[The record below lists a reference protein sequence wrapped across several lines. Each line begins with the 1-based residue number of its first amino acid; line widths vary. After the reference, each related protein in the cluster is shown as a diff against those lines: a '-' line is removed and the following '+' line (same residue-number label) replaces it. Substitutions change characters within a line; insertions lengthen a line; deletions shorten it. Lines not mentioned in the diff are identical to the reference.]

1 MNHKLKF
8 PDRAMML
15 AGRMRSGKTTLSG
28 MYAAQCAPFGQSNV
42 LVITERRNLR
52 ATEEMI
58 AEFAGPFRN
67 SVKYLTLDT
76 RFEKDFPSPKD
87 LKTVIFMLDAV
98 YCGPDTVMVYD
109 KPSGALKK
117 FLNRLDDPFAQV
129 PYILF
134 TCHMPDAI
142 EPTIQQRV

>member
-1 MNHKLKF
+1 
-8 PDRAMML
+8 MML
-15 AGRMRSGKTTLSG
+15 AGRMRSGKTTLSA
-28 MYAAQCAPFGQSNV
+28 MYAASSAPYGQNNV
-42 LVITERRNLR
+42 LIITERRNIR
-52 ATEEMI
+52 ATEEYV
-58 AEFAGPFRN
+58 ADLAGPFRN

-87 LKTVIFMLDAV
+87 LKVVIFALDAV
-98 YCGPDTVMVYD
+98 YHGPDTVMIYD

-117 FLNRLDDPFAQV
+117 FLDRLDDPFAQV